1 MAKKKT
7 EEQVLTEKIL
17 TKQNK
22 SFPEWKKETLEKI
35 QFDFFRGQ
43 DTELEAYVMQREMR
57 QLIMKESKKL
67 L

>member
-17 TKQNK
+17 TKKNK
-22 SFPEWKKETLEKI
+22 TFPEWKKETLEKI

-43 DTELEAYVMQREMR
+43 DTELEEYVMKREMR